1 VQGLYTITVVCGVA
15 IVTSESYRENWK
27 RVPIHVG
34 GFIYII
40 MSLGRM
46 PLVFFVSRRGYLRL
60 KGSPLCQRATLV
72 EFQTSVISEGIVN
85 KIKISGG
92 RSRVY

>member
-1 VQGLYTITVVCGVA
+1 MQGLYTITVVCGVA
-15 IVTSESYRENWK
+15 IVTSESYTENWK

-40 MSLGRM
+40 MSLGRVS
-46 PLVFFVSRRGYLRL
+46 LFFLVSRRDYLPL
-60 KGSPLCQRATLV
+60 KVSSLCQRDTL

-92 RSRVY
+92 